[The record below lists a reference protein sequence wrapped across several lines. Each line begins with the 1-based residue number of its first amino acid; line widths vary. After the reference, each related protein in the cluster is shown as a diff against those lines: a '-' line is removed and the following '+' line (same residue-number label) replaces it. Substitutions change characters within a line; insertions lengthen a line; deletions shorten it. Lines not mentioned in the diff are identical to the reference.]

1 MNLYVDIGKWENNR
15 EYEVKAEA
23 GVVQTVSNEGSR
35 DIYLHMDM
43 PPEEAEEYARRLTVA
58 ASEARKQL
66 EDMSED
72 APPPDAPNT
81 TEGSE

>member
-15 EYEVKAEA
+15 EYEVRVVK
-23 GVVQTVSNEGSR
+23 GVVQTVANNGGR
-35 DIYLHMDM
+35 DIYLHMDF

-66 EDMSED
+66 KSMEED
-72 APPPDAPNT
+72 APPEDAPNIS
-81 TEGSE
+81 EGRE